1 MIKIVDVRILKM
13 HDDMTT
19 PHYAH
24 EDDAAFDLRSS
35 EELVLGSKER
45 HTVKAGIKM
54 AIPDGHFGLIKDR
67 SGYAHKFGIH
77 CLAGVIDSGYR
88 GEIGVVM
95 VNLGEEPFGIKRD
108 MKIAQMLIMPIP
120 KVNLESVDNLDDS
133 VRGEGGFGSTGT
145 H

>member
-1 MIKIVDVRILKM
+1 
-13 HDDMTT
+13 
-19 PHYAH
+19 
-24 EDDAAFDLRSS
+24 
-35 EELVLGSKER
+35 
-45 HTVKAGIKM
+45 
-54 AIPDGHFGLIKDR
+54 
-67 SGYAHKFGIH
+67 
-77 CLAGVIDSGYR
+77 
-88 GEIGVVM
+88 M